1 MSRFLGN
8 RGCGGGEVDCGDSSG
23 GGDRPS
29 QSLSQVL
36 NLIPS

>member
-1 MSRFLGN
+1 MYRFLGN
-8 RGCGGGEVDCGDSSG
+8 RGYGGGEVDCGDSSD